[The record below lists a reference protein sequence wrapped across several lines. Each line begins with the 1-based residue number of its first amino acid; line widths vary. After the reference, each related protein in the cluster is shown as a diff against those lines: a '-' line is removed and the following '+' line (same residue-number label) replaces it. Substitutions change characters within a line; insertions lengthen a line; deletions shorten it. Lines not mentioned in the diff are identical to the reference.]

1 MGQVDLVQLV
11 VQKFA
16 NVPGEVIVSE
26 IGEIFF
32 IEQDKQAS
40 ENELTKE

>member
-16 NVPGEVIVSE
+16 NVPGKVIVSE
-26 IGEIFF
+26 IGEIFSLNM
-32 IEQDKQAS
+32 ISKLPKMS
-40 ENELTKE
+40 